1 MPFAPY
7 FTGDP
12 FRPGQNE
19 RPDESSP
26 ALIDL
31 LDNIIKPVK
40 SKNWQDN
47 RVYLTGWGLFE
58 AGYYWEAHH
67 LWEAVWMGAQEKSPE
82 KYLLEGLIQ
91 LTNTVLKI
99 RLGRKKAALRLI
111 SLTES
116 KIGEAFLN
124 PSTMLM
130 GVRKNEILERIAHL
144 KQEMMR
150 DFDPEIGISVPK
162 QIKVQ
167 YNSLK
172 S

>member
-7 FTGDP
+7 FTDDP

-19 RPDESSP
+19 RPDENSP
-26 ALIDL
+26 ELIKL
-31 LDNIIKPVK
+31 LESLIKPVK
-40 SKNWQDN
+40 SENWQEN
-47 RVYLTGWGLFE
+47 QVYLTGWALFE

-111 SLTES
+111 SLSES
-116 KIGEAFLN
+116 RIREAFLN

-130 GVRKNEILERIAHL
+130 GINKNEILERIAHL
-144 KQEMMR
+144 KQVMMQ
-150 DFDPEIGISVPK
+150 DFDPEIRFPVPEL
-162 QIKVQ
+162 IK
-167 YNSLK
+167 SAI
-172 S
+172 